1 MAIRDKTAAF
11 LSQMGANVSPALAQV
26 GGRAAQAGASAMGQV
41 SNQLANMGAPVSAV
55 TGLQSGG
62 AALNAMGQTGQA
74 VLGASLLGAGALG
87 LGAAG
92 AAVARGNRKRKER
105 LAGKELGA
113 QLGVQMPIVY

>member
-1 MAIRDKTAAF
+1 MAIRDKAAAF

-26 GGRAAQAGASAMGQV
+26 GGKAAQAGAATMGQV

-74 VLGASLLGAGALG
+74 VLGAGLLGAGALG

-92 AAVARGNRKRKER
+92 AAVARKSKQKPRV
-105 LAGKELGA
+105 AGQNLGA